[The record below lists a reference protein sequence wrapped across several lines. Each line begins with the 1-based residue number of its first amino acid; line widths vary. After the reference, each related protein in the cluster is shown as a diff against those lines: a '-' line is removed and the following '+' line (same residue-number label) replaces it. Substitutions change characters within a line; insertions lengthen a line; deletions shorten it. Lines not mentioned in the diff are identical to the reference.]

1 MNFIRLRI
9 DFRCIYFQERR
20 TLTMTPLEITNL
32 IISILSLIGTVAIS
46 FVIYFLQTRNERK
59 IREKETKENAK
70 RFIIDNSDELD
81 YLHWATIAVGCFPQN
96 KHIRK
101 IYNQFSYL
109 DDETKKEVL
118 KQRKINCELF
128 HDSKWIYDKIEF
140 IRNCIA
146 ELGIGDDFLYDC
158 GKNFTGAY
166 DYKAEDVTPFEN
178 QKYRNTKYKDEFK
191 VRTVWLGK
199 EGCLTYEQYLDDF
212 LYCKYER
219 KEDFTEKVTLPND
232 YLIEIENFQGTE
244 EINVCYWMMVMVENV
259 IIYAH
264 KYLDYQEK
272 EHIETDAQ
280 AETFEDKYFS
290 VLYELFYLEKSKAPK
305 EKMMRP

>member
-1 MNFIRLRI
+1 
-9 DFRCIYFQERR
+9 
-20 TLTMTPLEITNL
+20 MTSLEITNL
-32 IISILSLIGTVAIS
+32 IISILSLIGTIAIS
-46 FVIYFLQTRNERK
+46 FVIYFLQTRNEKK
-59 IREKETKENAK
+59 IREKEIKENAK
-70 RFIIDNSDELD
+70 RFIIDNSEELD

-158 GKNFTGAY
+158 GKYFTRAY
-166 DYKAEDVTPFEN
+166 DYKNEEIAPFES
-178 QKYRNTKYKDEFK
+178 QKYRNLKYKDEFK
-191 VRTVWLGK
+191 VRTVWFGK
-199 EGCLTYEQYLDDF
+199 EGWLTYEQYLDDF

-219 KEDFTEKVTLPND
+219 KEDFTGKVTLPND
-232 YLIEIENFQGTE
+232 YLIGIENLRGTE

-259 IIYAH
+259 IMYSH

-272 EHIETDAQ
+272 EHTETDAQ
-280 AETFEDKYFS
+280 VETFEDKYFS
-290 VLYELFYLEKSKAPK
+290 VLYELFYLEKTKAPK
-305 EKMMRP
+305 KENDASACLK